1 MLSFKGEDMK
11 NKYTNFLMM
20 ILTSMAVMFGIKY
33 LTTYE
38 VSHVYWSQTRFY
50 MLMVMGAAMAVVM
63 LLFMQNMYQNK
74 KANYAIIAISALVF
88 STFLYLTRTQN
99 TIADQR
105 WMEAMIPHHSIA
117 ILTSKRA
124 NIKDIRVQELANG
137 IIKAQEK
144 EIKEMQWLLD
154 DIEKNGIVTNEQERI
169 EREVPDFS
177 EGQNILQ
184 RIQTT
189 FLRRK

>member
-1 MLSFKGEDMK
+1 MLSLKGEDMK

-124 NIKDIRVQELANG
+124 NIKDIRVQELADG

-189 FLRRK
+189 FLRRN

>member
-1 MLSFKGEDMK
+1 MLSLKGEDMK

-50 MLMVMGAAMAVVM
+50 MLMVMGAAMAAVM

>member
-1 MLSFKGEDMK
+1 MLSLKGEDMK

-50 MLMVMGAAMAVVM
+50 MLMVMGAAMAAVM

-124 NIKDIRVQELANG
+124 NIKDIRVQELAND

-154 DIEKNGIVTNEQERI
+154 DIEKNGIVTNEQKRI

>member
-1 MLSFKGEDMK
+1 MK
-11 NKYTNFLMM
+11 NKYTNFLIM

-38 VSHVYWSQTRFY
+38 ASHVYWSQTRFY

-105 WMEAMIPHHSIA
+105 WMKAMIPHHSIA

-124 NIKDIRVQELANG
+124 NIKDIRVQELADA

-144 EIKEMQWLLD
+144 EIREMQWLLD

-169 EREVPDFS
+169 KREVPDFS
-177 EGQNILQ
+177 EDQNILQ

-189 FLRRK
+189 FLHRK

>member
-1 MLSFKGEDMK
+1 MLSLKGEDMK

>member
-1 MLSFKGEDMK
+1 MLSLKGEDMK

-50 MLMVMGAAMAVVM
+50 MLMVMGAAMAAVM

-74 KANYAIIAISALVF
+74 KANYAIVAISALVF

-124 NIKDIRVQELANG
+124 NIKDIRVQELADD